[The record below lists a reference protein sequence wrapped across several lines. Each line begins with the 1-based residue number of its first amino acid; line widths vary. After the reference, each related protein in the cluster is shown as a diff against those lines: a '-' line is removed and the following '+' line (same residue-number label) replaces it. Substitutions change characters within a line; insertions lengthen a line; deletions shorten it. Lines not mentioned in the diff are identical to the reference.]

1 MGVVNGGL
9 WTEIRRDAEKMLTQR
24 VVLYPNETVF
34 RTALRG
40 AAAYSLS
47 WFDAHICAYP
57 EVYGPAES

>member
-47 WFDAHICAYP
+47 
-57 EVYGPAES
+57 